1 MIKPQNYKKFSISI
15 THFPILFVILH
26 LSKHKTNLKSL
37 LIEFLAEEGYRYNE
51 TDFGLEFKSNGLT
64 ILFIN
69 SSNDEQIFQLIL
81 PGIYEMN
88 DENELAVLQATNKVS
103 YEFKVV
109 KAYVDND
116 NDVNVSFQILADSTP
131 ELNELLPRAIR
142 MLEQARADFYHNLG
156 V

>member
-1 MIKPQNYKKFSISI
+1 MDNS
-15 THFPILFVILH
+15 
-26 LSKHKTNLKSL
+26 NLKSL

-88 DENELAVLQATNKVS
+88 DENELAVLQAVNKVS

-131 ELNELLPRAIR
+131 ELNELMPRAIR

>member
-1 MIKPQNYKKFSISI
+1 MDNS
-15 THFPILFVILH
+15 
-26 LSKHKTNLKSL
+26 NLKSL

-81 PGIYEMN
+81 PSIYEMN
-88 DENELAVLQATNKVS
+88 DENELAVLQAVNKVS

>member
-1 MIKPQNYKKFSISI
+1 MDNS
-15 THFPILFVILH
+15 
-26 LSKHKTNLKSL
+26 NLKNL
-37 LIEFLAEEGYRYNE
+37 LIEFLAEEGYRHKE
-51 TDFGLEFKSNGLT
+51 TNFGLEFKSNGLT

-88 DENELAVLQATNKVS
+88 DENELAVLQAANKVS

-131 ELNELLPRAIR
+131 ELNELMPRAIR
-142 MLEQARADFYHNLG
+142 MLEQARADFYRNLG

>member
-1 MIKPQNYKKFSISI
+1 MDNS
-15 THFPILFVILH
+15 
-26 LSKHKTNLKSL
+26 NLKSL

-81 PGIYEMN
+81 PGIYEVN
-88 DENELAVLQATNKVS
+88 DDNELAVLQATNKVT
-103 YEFKVV
+103 YGFKVV
-109 KAYVDND
+109 KAYVTNSKSVD
-116 NDVNVSFQILADSTP
+116 VSFQILADSTP

-142 MLEQARADFYHNLG
+142 MLEQAREEFYRDLG
-156 V
+156 I